1 MPASASKLPSDKKPS
16 KKRKSTEDHAP
27 VAPVNIDD
35 IDLEGMIMDE
45 NCDQVRRK
53 VERLID
59 SGAIT
64 KTAFAREIGV
74 SARSLNSFLGT
85 HGPTSGSRCAAYG
98 ASWEYFKKREIAGI
112 KVPAKK
118 RKTSATDSAATN
130 NTTTTSGGKRQRG
143 ATNSVAVDLSGIE
156 LDGEEDDEV
165 PVYDTCDEI
174 RRKINAHLRKPGVT
188 QAQLCRDI
196 YAQLKGPCRPK
207 NPFQSS
213 QLANFRRMKGALSGA
228 RSSLFYG
235 AYVFFEKL
243 RIKEG
248 KPKSKH
254 REEMET
260 EWGHAGM
267 RRDIDNRTHF
277 ICRAG
282 AEPYIDQYGKV
293 RSY

>member
-1 MPASASKLPSDKKPS
+1 MPATKPRTALAPLPGAINSQPNLASALSSGKKPS
-16 KKRKSTEDHAP
+16 KKRKSTENHEP
-27 VAPVNIDD
+27 VAPVNLDD
-35 IDLEGMIMDE
+35 IDVESMILDE

-53 VERLID
+53 INHLID

-74 SARSLNSFLGT
+74 STNSLSNFLRMKGSMA
-85 HGPTSGSRCAAYG
+85 GSGCAAYG
-98 ASWEYFKKREIAGI
+98 ASLEYFKKREIADI

-118 RKTSATDSAATN
+118 QKTAAAATAV
-130 NTTTTSGGKRQRG
+130 GGKRRRG
-143 ATNSVAVDLSGIE
+143 ATSNAAVDLSDIE

-174 RRKINAHLRKPGVT
+174 RRKITAHLKKPGVT

-207 NPFQSS
+207 NPFQGS
-213 QLANFRRMKGALSGA
+213 QLASFRGMKGALSNSKSA
-228 RSSLFYG
+228 LYYG

-248 KPKSKH
+248 KPKSNH
-254 REEMET
+254 RKEMEN
-260 EWGHAGM
+260 EWGYAGI
-267 RRDIDNRTHF
+267 RRDIDHRT
-277 ICRAG
+277 
-282 AEPYIDQYGKV
+282 
-293 RSY
+293 